1 MNRKEIKTLLPPPVS
16 RCHKQTTAAKTG
28 GCCALADH
36 AQANS
41 RRAQDGGTWK
51 GAAHD
56 GGRHLGIR
64 SGRRATVPSAG
75 EGATLESG
83 PAVAGG
89 GARSSRRYGNVVG
102 REVVGHMGG
111 LVTTSTDRGDGRWL
125 VATNEANPY
134 FRLGG
139 IAPSQRKERGAGDTC
154 GER

>member
-1 MNRKEIKTLLPPPVS
+1 M
-16 RCHKQTTAAKTG
+16 
-28 GCCALADH
+28 
-36 AQANS
+36 
-41 RRAQDGGTWK
+41 
-51 GAAHD
+51 
-56 GGRHLGIR
+56 
-64 SGRRATVPSAG
+64 PSAG

-89 GARSSRRYGNVVG
+89 GARSSRRYGNIVG

-139 IAPSQRKERGAGDTC
+139 GSRRAMVDGSRDALCRDRDGQFQFDALCRDAISIYWRLRVSV
-154 GER
+154 